1 MQPTQIIHNHFY
13 LGNLAQS
20 TSIII
25 ETKTPNSLKI
35 SFEPKVQKPLL
46 KGFYAKVMDYLEE
59 ENKFNNNLN
68 QNHGS
73 I

>member
-13 LGNLAQS
+13 LGNLEK

-25 ETKTPNSLKI
+25 KSEFDNSIKI
-35 SFEPKVQKPLL
+35 SFEPKAQKPFLQ
-46 KGFYAKVMDYLEE
+46 GFYTKMMEYLAE